1 MDMTDEIVQCLK
13 YEFRGVEEIISRY
26 NLDLD
31 DYIDDNNNDI
41 DTIELDFIDA
51 MEDSIKEDYDL
62 QDSIR
67 NSVTEVIY
75 GDADNVIS
83 NMEYI
88 RDCDYDNE
96 YLGEAFRNEEWGVL
110 ESIVREGMFSE
121 EWYDGVQNY
130 VDDMKDDIAEYV
142 QSSIGS
148 ENAEI
153 ESQEEDYDEGF
164 NDIEESLK
172 KKGWR

>member
-1 MDMTDEIVQCLK
+1 MDMTDEIVQCLR
-13 YEFRGVEEIISRY
+13 YEFRGVEEIIHRY
-26 NLDLD
+26 DLDLD
-31 DYIDDNNNDI
+31 DYTDGNDG
-41 DTIELDFIDA
+41 DTDAIELDFIDA

-96 YLGEAFRNEEWGVL
+96 YLGEAFRNEEWSVL
-110 ESIVREGMFSE
+110 ESIVKEGMFFE
-121 EWYDGVQNY
+121 EWDDGVQNY

-142 QSSIGS
+142 QSSI
-148 ENAEI
+148 ENVDTEI
-153 ESQEEDYDEGF
+153 ESEEEDYDEGF

>member
-41 DTIELDFIDA
+41 DTIESDFIDA

-75 GDADNVIS
+75 SDVDNVIS

-110 ESIVREGMFSE
+110 S
-121 EWYDGVQNY
+121 
-130 VDDMKDDIAEYV
+130 
-142 QSSIGS
+142 
-148 ENAEI
+148 
-153 ESQEEDYDEGF
+153 
-164 NDIEESLK
+164 
-172 KKGWR
+172 